1 MFSKKFVRL
10 LSILIVILLSAS
22 SAWGL
27 IAQETTQITVKVKA
41 VAEWLNTVEMQ
52 LNQLKM
58 LAQLPQSV
66 ISEVNGMKE
75 LLSENFSQVRGI
87 LQDVDSITHFTD
99 DIESM
104 LKDRHPDFE
113 SGLTIDALKERNEKR
128 DTKLKQTFEAYL
140 KSLNI
145 TAKDFKNDEKTRDKL
160 LSALSNSEGQVQ
172 VLQALGALLDHTS
185 SMIARNEQTL
195 QGFMTTFLEYER
207 DEIDKREQKEQSI
220 LEAYKSLKNLQIP
233 GQTFTPDSNNE
244 AKL

>member
-1 MFSKKFVRL
+1 MLNKNFVRL
-10 LSILIVILLSAS
+10 LSVLALVLLSAS

-66 ISEVNGMKE
+66 ICEINGMKE

-104 LKDRHPDFE
+104 LKDRHPDWE

-172 VLQALGALLDHTS
+172 ALQALGALLDHAS

-195 QGFMTTFLEYER
+195 QGFMTTFLESER

-233 GQTFTPDSNNE
+233 GQTFTPGF
-244 AKL
+244 K